1 LRHLVVTAIVKVIR
15 KGLSVSRSVTNHVT
29 EGTDHVTTDTRMV
42 SSDHAVEKDI
52 VEDHVIIR

>member
-1 LRHLVVTAIVKVIR
+1 
-15 KGLSVSRSVTNHVT
+15 VT

-42 SSDHAVEKDI
+42 SSGHAVEKDI

>member
-1 LRHLVVTAIVKVIR
+1 
-15 KGLSVSRSVTNHVT
+15 VT